1 MYTDCWVET
10 KGSNNRIMSNNIFM
24 SKSSAFLAVTAP
36 EGQFSSKT
44 APEFMDLL
52 HFELDSAVD
61 AK

>member
-1 MYTDCWVET
+1 
-10 KGSNNRIMSNNIFM
+10 M

-44 APEFMDLL
+44 APEFVDLL
-52 HFELDSAVD
+52 HFELDSAID